1 MNDWHKAGEIARK
14 AREYAASI
22 TKAGM
27 KHLDIVEKTEQK
39 IRDLGGKPAIP
50 MDVSV
55 NAMAAHVTPKVDDD
69 AVVMKGDVIKLDIG
83 AHVNGCVAD
92 TAVTVEVGT
101 THWKN
106 LIQAANDAVKAAIE
120 QAVPGN
126 QIRNI
131 GKVIEHTIVD
141 AGFKSI
147 KNLSGHGLNEWI
159 VHDAPTIPNYDNG
172 DTTKLVK
179 GQHIAIE
186 PFATPGVGAV
196 GEGKPCGVYM
206 LVALRPVRLQS
217 LRDMVRY
224 IQEEFQT
231 LPFCARWVKHMP
243 NHQFALR
250 QLEKEGLLKQYTDL
264 PEKSGGMVSQAE
276 HTVEVGIGQLT

>member
-1 MNDWHKAGEIARK
+1 MNDWQKAGEIARK
-14 AREYAASI
+14 AREYAVSI
-22 TKAGM
+22 TQVGM
-27 KHLDIVEKTEQK
+27 KHLDVVEKTEQK
-39 IRDLGGKPAIP
+39 IRDLGGKPAFP
-50 MDVSV
+50 MDLSV
-55 NAMAAHVTPKVDDD
+55 NAMAAHVTPKVDDGN
-69 AVVMKGDVIKLDIG
+69 VVMKGDLIKLDIG

-101 THWKN
+101 TKWKE
-106 LIQAANDAVKAAIE
+106 LIKAANDAVKAAIE
-120 QAVPGN
+120 QAIPGN

-131 GKVIEHTIVD
+131 GKVIEQTIVH
-141 AGFKSI
+141 AGFKNI

-172 DTTKLVK
+172 DTTKLLE

-186 PFATPGVGAV
+186 PFATPGIGAV

-206 LVALRPVRLQS
+206 LIALRPVRLQS

-250 QLEKEGLLKQYTDL
+250 QLEKEGVLKQYTDL

-276 HTVEVGIGQLT
+276 HTVEVGTGQLT